1 MRISR
6 KKLLIIISIL
16 AVIFVV
22 SGAATVILTRLL
34 HLDTYK
40 EEILSEVQ
48 RTLNRP
54 VFYEK
59 GAFSL
64 RYGPSF
70 TFTNIVVKDRD
81 GVSTLV
87 KTERLT
93 FGIALLPLLEKRLV
107 LKKMTLDHPYVNL
120 SRDTAGVFNIS
131 DLLEKRGEEKTPLH
145 IKGLRIKTGYV
156 RFVDA
161 YATTTPVT
169 HAAEDLDLYLS
180 DLARDENCKVEISSL
195 LPGEGKKGEVS
206 LKGKAR
212 LAAKGKPFTDSRLD
226 ARIMLR
232 NIDADRYWPY
242 YRKYVPF
249 QKLAGR
255 LDTDTT
261 FKGKLSEFKADG
273 SFRVTGL
280 QLTYPQVFHA
290 SLTPREVRLKYA
302 MSLDPKEISVKTVD
316 LFVDG
321 LGVKGSFAISDLDTP
336 DPRIAAKAATST
348 FRLES
353 FGQYIPYGIIVK
365 DTSEFIEQR
374 IKGGTYKLDEGKL
387 EGRVSQIA
395 HMEVGTNY
403 NVLHIRGTVENGLLT
418 FGPNVPAF
426 NGIKGNLEMLGKDFI
441 LSGMSANFGTSPFT
455 LNGRITDYPLN
466 NPCTYPFTMTM
477 TPRQPEAAWLL
488 MTTKTGKLGLVG
500 NSRLALAG
508 DGTSSNYSLNGD
520 WELGPAAFIYTDI
533 MSKPA
538 GKPLHLN
545 FKTTINEEEFR
556 VNALTATLP
565 PLSLAAS
572 ASYRF
577 ANRGKL
583 AMAIKT
589 NQFPLQDIAP
599 MLPAVKN
606 YQPAGKMQANIKG
619 ESLPGKPSE
628 MRWNG
633 ALSFSGA
640 SFKPT
645 GDIKPVSNL
654 DGAVRFTGNSLES
667 SNLAGKLG
675 SSMIYGKGSIVDFD
689 NPSLNLTFTSPHLSF
704 ADLGMRTTGQATGI
718 DKVRANISL
727 QNRILTIKTLSA
739 QMNRSIFNLSG
750 TVQNSD
756 TKKMDLNL
764 SAPNLELDDLILL
777 ATLEPERKSSEP
789 PIAYSVKANINAFA
803 GKLYRLPFKKLHAD
817 LNMDNR
823 VLYLQNLQMQALGG
837 ELAGTGRFDFG
848 VEKGPRMQLSYNLR
862 KISAEQ
868 LLQVFGVEK
877 KLITGT
883 ATITGDL
890 TAKGSELNDLKRTAL
905 GSMNINCEEGVLRR
919 FSLLSKIF
927 SILNFSQL
935 LKFQLPDMVSSG
947 MPYNEIRGTLA
958 IHDGQVSTQDLFM
971 DSDAINIS
979 VVGSA
984 DMLKRELNMTVG
996 TQPLQT
1002 VDKVVSRI
1010 PIVGW
1015 VLTGREKTLVT
1026 TYFEAKG
1033 NWEDPMVTAIPV
1045 KSMTKGVFD
1054 IFKRLFQLPGKLITD
1069 TGEVILGN

>member
-1 MRISR
+1 MRIDR
-6 KKLLIIISIL
+6 KKLLIILSIL

-22 SGAATVILTRLL
+22 SGAATIILTRLL

-40 EEILSEVQ
+40 EEILSEV
-48 RTLNRP
+48 RKTLNRP
-54 VFYEK
+54 VSYEK

-64 RYGPSF
+64 RFGPSF
-70 TFTNIVVKDRD
+70 TFTKVEVRDRD

-93 FGIALLPLLEKRLV
+93 FSLAILPLLEKRLV
-107 LKKMTLDHPYVNL
+107 LKEMTLVHPYVNL
-120 SRDTAGVFNIS
+120 SRDNAGVFNIS
-131 DLLEKRGEEKTPLH
+131 DLLEKRGEEETPLH
-145 IKGLRIKTGYV
+145 IKGIRIKKGYV

-161 YATTTPVT
+161 YATTPPVT

-180 DLARDENCKVEISSL
+180 DLARNETCKFEISSL

-242 YRKYVPF
+242 YRKFVPF
-249 QKLAGR
+249 QKLAGH
-255 LDTDTT
+255 LDTETT

-273 SFRVTGL
+273 SFRVAGL
-280 QLTYPQVFHA
+280 RLHYPEVFHA
-290 SLTPREVRLKYA
+290 SLAPREVRLKYV
-302 MSLDPKEISVKTVD
+302 MSLSPKEISVKTID
-316 LFVDG
+316 LLVDG

-336 DPRIAAKAATST
+336 DPRIAARAATSP
-348 FRLES
+348 FRLEN

-365 DTSEFIEQR
+365 DTSEFIEQH
-374 IKGGTYKLDEGKL
+374 IKGGTYKLDEGRL

-395 HMEVGTNY
+395 HMELGTNF
-403 NVLHIRGTVENGLLT
+403 NVLHICGTVENGLLT
-418 FGPNVPAF
+418 FGPNVPTF

-455 LNGRITDYPLN
+455 LNGRITDYPLDT
-466 NPCTYPFTMTM
+466 PCSYPFTMTM

-488 MTTKTGKLGLVG
+488 MATKTGKLGFVG
-500 NSRLALAG
+500 NSRLALSG
-508 DGTSSNYSLNGD
+508 DGFSTNYSLNGD

-533 MSKPA
+533 ISKPA
-538 GKPLHLN
+538 GKPLHLT
-545 FKTTINEEEFR
+545 FKTTINREEFR
-556 VNALTATLP
+556 VNSLNATLP

-577 ANRGKL
+577 ADRGRL
-583 AMAIKT
+583 ALAIKT
-589 NQFPLQDIAP
+589 NQFPLQEIAP
-599 MLPAVKN
+599 MLPAIKK
-606 YQPAGKMQANIKG
+606 YQPSGKMQANIKG
-619 ESLPGKPSE
+619 ESLLGKLSE

-633 ALSFSGA
+633 TLSFSGA
-640 SFKPT
+640 SFRPG
-645 GDIKPVSNL
+645 GDIKPISNL
-654 DGAVRFTGNSLES
+654 DGTVRFTGNSLES
-667 SNLAGKLG
+667 SNLAARLG

-689 NPSLNLTFTSPHLSF
+689 NPSLNLAFTSPRLSF
-704 ADLGMRTTGQATGI
+704 ADLGMRAAGQATGI
-718 DKVRANISL
+718 DKVRANVSL

-756 TKKMDLNL
+756 SKKMELNL
-764 SAPNLELDDLILL
+764 SAPNLDLDDLILL

-803 GKLYRLPFKKLHAD
+803 GKLYRLPFKKLHTD
-817 LNMDNR
+817 LSLENR
-823 VLYLQNLQMQALGG
+823 VLYLQNLQMHALGG

-848 VEKGPRMQLSYNLR
+848 VEKGPRMQLSYNLSR
-862 KISAEQ
+862 ISAEQ
-868 LLQVFGVEK
+868 LLQAFGVEK
-877 KLITGT
+877 QLITGT

-890 TAKGSELNDLKRTAL
+890 TAKGSDLNDLKRTAL
-905 GSMNINCEEGVLRR
+905 GSMDISCEEGVLRR
-919 FSLLSKIF
+919 FSVLSKIF

-947 MPYNEIRGTLA
+947 MPYNEIRGSLA
-958 IHDGQVSTQDLFM
+958 IHDGQVSTQDLFL

-979 VVGSA
+979 AVGSA
-984 DMLKRELNMTVG
+984 DMLKSELNMTIG
-996 TQPLQT
+996 AQPLQT

-1015 VLTGREKTLVT
+1015 VLTGKKKTLVT
-1026 TYFEAKG
+1026 AYFEAKG
-1033 NWEDPMVTAIPV
+1033 NWDDPAVTAIPMR
-1045 KSMTKGVFD
+1045 SMTKGVFD